1 MAILFKQFK
10 LNFIS
15 LIPILLL
22 FIISLNGNSV
32 IDFRFFSV
40 NIHYILIYFWV
51 LRRPQLM
58 GIGYIFLSGIITDVV
73 LGLPIGTS
81 SLTLLVIAGVAAY
94 VRVVTVRI
102 SLVNDWLSF
111 IPALL
116 IANFVYF
123 LRVGPG
129 NEKRYGQDSE
139 DAESRHFQSRPDR
152 VRSFFDGT
160 LLALHFGLYDALNV
174 PGRYGFDELLVL
186 VVQSP

>member
-123 LRVGPG
+123 LVLYFSNYPI
-129 NEKRYGQDSE
+129 NYLYLFNNSI
-139 DAESRHFQSRPDR
+139 FTL
-152 VRSFFDGT
+152 FF
-160 LLALHFGLYDALNV
+160 Y
-174 PGRYGFDELLVL
+174 PVL
-186 VVQSP
+186 WMLFSIIIRFTE

>member
-94 VRVVTVRI
+94 VRVVTVRV

-123 LRVGPG
+123 LVLYFSNYPIDYLYLF
-129 NEKRYGQDSE
+129 NNSI
-139 DAESRHFQSRPDR
+139 FTL
-152 VRSFFDGT
+152 FFYPILWMLFSVIIRFT
-160 LLALHFGLYDALNV
+160 
-174 PGRYGFDELLVL
+174 E
-186 VVQSP
+186 

>member
-15 LIPILLL
+15 LIPIILL

-81 SLTLLVIAGVAAY
+81 SLTLLVIAAVAAY

-123 LRVGPG
+123 LVLYFSNYPIDYLYLF
-129 NEKRYGQDSE
+129 NNSI
-139 DAESRHFQSRPDR
+139 F
-152 VRSFFDGT
+152 T
-160 LLALHFGLYDALNV
+160 LLFY
-174 PGRYGFDELLVL
+174 PVL
-186 VVQSP
+186 WMLFSIIIRFTE

>member
-94 VRVVTVRI
+94 VRVVTVRV

-123 LRVGPG
+123 LVLYFSNYPIDYLYLF
-129 NEKRYGQDSE
+129 NNSI
-139 DAESRHFQSRPDR
+139 F
-152 VRSFFDGT
+152 T
-160 LLALHFGLYDALNV
+160 LLFY
-174 PGRYGFDELLVL
+174 PVL
-186 VVQSP
+186 WMLFSIIIRFTE

>member
-123 LRVGPG
+123 LVLYFSNYPIDYLYLF
-129 NEKRYGQDSE
+129 NNSI
-139 DAESRHFQSRPDR
+139 F
-152 VRSFFDGT
+152 T
-160 LLALHFGLYDALNV
+160 LLFY
-174 PGRYGFDELLVL
+174 PVL
-186 VVQSP
+186 WMLFSIIIRFIE

>member
-123 LRVGPG
+123 LVLYFSNYPIDYLYLFS
-129 NEKRYGQDSE
+129 NSI
-139 DAESRHFQSRPDR
+139 FTL
-152 VRSFFDGT
+152 FF
-160 LLALHFGLYDALNV
+160 Y
-174 PGRYGFDELLVL
+174 PVL
-186 VVQSP
+186 WMLFSIIIRFTE

>member
-81 SLTLLVIAGVAAY
+81 SLTLLVIAAVAAY

-123 LRVGPG
+123 LVLYFSNYPIDYLYLF
-129 NEKRYGQDSE
+129 NNSI
-139 DAESRHFQSRPDR
+139 FTL
-152 VRSFFDGT
+152 FF
-160 LLALHFGLYDALNV
+160 Y
-174 PGRYGFDELLVL
+174 PVL
-186 VVQSP
+186 WMLFSIIIRFTE

>member
-123 LRVGPG
+123 LVLYFSNYPIDYLYLF
-129 NEKRYGQDSE
+129 NNSI
-139 DAESRHFQSRPDR
+139 FTL
-152 VRSFFDGT
+152 FF
-160 LLALHFGLYDALNV
+160 Y
-174 PGRYGFDELLVL
+174 PVL
-186 VVQSP
+186 WMLFSIIIKFTE

>member
-94 VRVVTVRI
+94 VRVVTVRV

-123 LRVGPG
+123 LVLYFSNYPIDYLYLF
-129 NEKRYGQDSE
+129 NNSI
-139 DAESRHFQSRPDR
+139 F
-152 VRSFFDGT
+152 T
-160 LLALHFGLYDALNV
+160 LLFY
-174 PGRYGFDELLVL
+174 PVL
-186 VVQSP
+186 WMLFSIIIRFIE

>member
-94 VRVVTVRI
+94 VRVVTVRV

-123 LRVGPG
+123 LVLYFSNYPI
-129 NEKRYGQDSE
+129 NYLYLFNNSI
-139 DAESRHFQSRPDR
+139 F
-152 VRSFFDGT
+152 T
-160 LLALHFGLYDALNV
+160 LLFY
-174 PGRYGFDELLVL
+174 PVL
-186 VVQSP
+186 WMLFSIIIRFTE

>member
-123 LRVGPG
+123 LVLYFSNYPIDYLYLF
-129 NEKRYGQDSE
+129 NNSI
-139 DAESRHFQSRPDR
+139 FTL
-152 VRSFFDGT
+152 FF
-160 LLALHFGLYDALNV
+160 Y
-174 PGRYGFDELLVL
+174 PVL
-186 VVQSP
+186 WMLFSIIIRFIE

>member
-94 VRVVTVRI
+94 VRVVTVRV

-123 LRVGPG
+123 LVLYFSNYPI
-129 NEKRYGQDSE
+129 NYLYLFNNSI
-139 DAESRHFQSRPDR
+139 FTL
-152 VRSFFDGT
+152 FF
-160 LLALHFGLYDALNV
+160 Y
-174 PGRYGFDELLVL
+174 PVL
-186 VVQSP
+186 WMLFSIIIRFIE